1 MYCYGDY
8 VRNNRVILPGSHA
21 RVTTFKYRNITLFK
35 NSAIFAAGC
44 KSQIASVSHTGLTHG
59 GF

>member
-8 VRNNRVILPGSHA
+8 VNNNRVILPGSHA
-21 RVTTFKYRNITLFK
+21 RVTTLKYRNITLSK
-35 NSAIFAAGC
+35 NSAIFTAGFRP
-44 KSQIASVSHTGLTHG
+44 QIASISHTRLTHG